1 MTDHEK
7 ENLREELLELEG
19 MLLECREK
27 ADKIADVYGIRIIA
41 MDPMWSTLH
50 EKYKIHV

>member
-27 ADKIADVYGIRIIA
+27 AV
-41 MDPMWSTLH
+41 
-50 EKYKIHV
+50 EKSRFANT